1 MFIALFVMFAIC
13 GSIMIFLDFLFPG
26 FFLPIVALGMEI
38 MGIMLIW
45 TGAILLISRETSTGA
60 DKITGIS
67 KPYEK
72 LVFHQRRGGKT
83 FILKGILAP
92 LEHIV
97 VKNKKDYMI
106 FKDTGGSRNLAKH
119 DAVFTCETVSHT
131 IPEPIAQWLY
141 KQKTKFG
148 VEGIKE
154 LDQMYND
161 LKHVRIHDDLYNIAN
176 LRDIMEE
183 PERKQILMEMKIEDI
198 HHMSELL
205 YTGEIIHMEDY
216 EDFQESAA
224 PYDMESYTQK
234 KITQRIWQYKMY
246 QPMGGAGDYMKYI
259 LAIIVLF
266 IGGAIAY
273 QIFLGGG

>member
-1 MFIALFVMFAIC
+1 MFIALFMMFMVTGTVLC
-13 GSIMIFLDFLFPG
+13 MLDILLPG
-26 FFLPIVALGMEI
+26 FLIPFVALGMRVT
-38 MGIMLIW
+38 GIMMIW
-45 TGAILLISRETSTGA
+45 VGGILLVGRETSTGA
-60 DKITGIS
+60 DKITGVS

-83 FILKGILAP
+83 FILKGTLAP

-97 VKNKKDYMI
+97 VKNKKDWMV
-106 FKDTGGSRNLAKH
+106 FKDTGSSRNLAKH

-131 IPEPIAQWLY
+131 IPEDIAQWLY
-141 KQKTKFG
+141 KQKFKFG
-148 VEGIKE
+148 VEGLKELRAMHDNLKSIRTHDDLFNIKE
-154 LDQMYND
+154 L
-161 LKHVRIHDDLYNIAN
+161 
-176 LRDIMEE
+176 RDIFED
-183 PERKQILMEMKIEDI
+183 PEKKQLLMNMKIEDI
-198 HHMSELL
+198 RQMSELL
-205 YTGEIIHMEDY
+205 YNGEVLHMEDY

-246 QPMGGAGDYMKYI
+246 QPMGAAGDYMKYI

-273 QIFLGGG
+273 QIFAGG

>member
-13 GSIMIFLDFLFPG
+13 GSILCVLDIMFPG
-26 FFLPIVALGMEI
+26 LLLPFVAMSMRITGL
-38 MGIMLIW
+38 MLIW
-45 TGAILLISRETSTGA
+45 VGGIMLISRETQTGA
-60 DKITGIS
+60 DKLTGVS

-83 FILKGILAP
+83 FILRGTLAP
-92 LEHIV
+92 LEHII
-97 VKNKKDYMI
+97 VKNKKDYMV

-131 IPEPIAQWLY
+131 IPEDIIQWLH
-141 KQKTKFG
+141 KQKDKFG
-148 VEGIKE
+148 VEGLKE
-154 LDQMYND
+154 LQELYQN
-161 LKHVRIHDDLYNIAN
+161 LKSIRTHEDLYNIPA
-176 LRDIMEE
+176 LRDILED
-183 PERKQILMEMKIEDI
+183 PVKKQTLMNMKIEDLRQ
-198 HHMSELL
+198 MSDML
-205 YTGEIIHMEDY
+205 YTGEVIHMEDY
-216 EDFQESAA
+216 EDFQESVA

-246 QPMGGAGDYMKYI
+246 QPMGGAGDYMKWI

-273 QIFLGGG
+273 QIFVGG